1 MIKIQLLFYLFQL
14 LLCFPELGQVEGG
27 DLLSLLDLLLV
38 RLDLLLKLRCQLGH
52 ALLRSRKIK
61 KVYALYLPEI
71 ICKVG
76 LCYLHFNNFKL
87 K

>member
-38 RLDLLLKLRCQLGH
+38 RLDLLLQFVNQILHSFVVLPVFLG
-52 ALLRSRKIK
+52 LWDQSKS
-61 KVYALYLPEI
+61 
-71 ICKVG
+71 
-76 LCYLHFNNFKL
+76 
-87 K
+87 